1 MNIDDDY
8 DNDGNNIVPCPI
20 CLDVYCPSK
29 EDGKCPQEDE
39 FAKHY
44 LNTPDTEWETQ
55 DAILQV
61 FKDKYPLPSIGYD
74 GSEQD
79 FKERKIQYCLVKE
92 LIYRAVVSGK
102 KSLKHLLTSRDTY
115 WQNHEQDMYES
126 LEKANREQT
135 ILDVARVRDERDT
148 YWKEKIEETV
158 RAIFSGDTI
167 EYKGKFFK
175 ISDSDALNF
184 VQWEQ
189 TVTNEDKTNGL

>member
-44 LNTPDTEWETQ
+44 LNTPYTEWETQ

-92 LIYRAVVSGK
+92 LIYRAVVYGK

-148 YWKEKIEETV
+148 YWKERVIDERKKWQTWVSHDVTCYLYTEE
-158 RAIFSGDTI
+158 GDSKDCTCGL
-167 EYKGKFFK
+167 YHAF
-175 ISDSDALNF
+175 
-184 VQWEQ
+184 
-189 TVTNEDKTNGL
+189 TNEDNLK